1 MDFYILKETCIK
13 ELERLRTDL
22 VVIKQ
27 CNKGVGAKQHNSK
40 SQLMTKGSKGT
51 AEMQLL
57 KID

>member
-1 MDFYILKETCIK
+1 MVDFYILKETCIK

-40 SQLMTKGSKGT
+40 SQLMTEREQGYH
-51 AEMQLL
+51 
-57 KID
+57 